1 MSDISNIEKSI
12 LNDIIQ
18 DPNIGRSTIAE
29 KYNIPE
35 NTARRVVK
43 ECKLIIREKANGSEI
58 KLDDVY
64 DDLLEHSAMLE
75 KQRQRLRD
83 QQRIERKIRDKIRVD
98 NALEDYTK
106 ELINIIKEKHFSPF
120 IINHENKNTSK
131 TGILC
136 LSDLHL
142 NELIDLSHNKYDF
155 EIASKRLKKYVEESK
170 KLFKSQGITDIVIS
184 CLGDLLNSTRRTDE
198 MLNQAT
204 SLAKANLLTVY
215 LLEQLIL
222 DLNLD
227 FNITIL
233 SVSGNESRVDDE
245 YGHTEI
251 MLSNNHDFTIN
262 EILKIVFR
270 NTNIN
275 FIGKNKAEQV
285 VNINGQNILFMHGN
299 QVGRGDIEKKI
310 MQIKGKYAA
319 EGVIIDYII
328 FGHIHSSYIA
338 DTFARSSS
346 LCGANAYSDTGLQL
360 SSRAAQLILFVSKD
374 CINGIRIDLQEYS
387 DYNGYDID
395 KSLAEY
401 CPKSIL
407 KLKKMNSDKIIIEVM
422 K

>member
-1 MSDISNIEKSI
+1 MSELTNIEKSI

-18 DPNIGRSTIAE
+18 DPTIGRTTISE

-35 NTARRVVK
+35 NTARRLVK
-43 ECKLIIREKANGSEI
+43 ECKTAIRENDGGE

-64 DDLLEHSAMLE
+64 DKLLEHSALLE

-98 NALEDYTK
+98 NAIEDYTIN
-106 ELINIIKEKHFSPF
+106 LIEIIKEKHFEPV
-120 IINHENKNTSK
+120 IIKHENVKSTK
-131 TGILC
+131 TGVLC

-155 EIASKRLKKYVEESK
+155 TIASKRLKKYVTEAK
-170 KLFKSQGITDIVIS
+170 QLFKSQGITNIVIS
-184 CLGDLLNSTRRTDE
+184 FLGDLLNSTRRTDE

-222 DLNLD
+222 DLNID
-227 FNITIL
+227 FNISIV

-245 YGHTEI
+245 QGHTEL
-251 MLSNNHDFTIN
+251 MLTNNHDFTIN
-262 EILKIVFR
+262 EILKIIFR
-270 NTNIN
+270 NTNIK
-275 FIGKNKAEQV
+275 FIGKNKAEQTV
-285 VNINGQNILFMHGN
+285 SINGQNILFMHGD

-310 MQIKGKYAA
+310 MQIKGKYSAQD
-319 EGVIIDYII
+319 VIIDYVV

-346 LCGANAYSDTGLQL
+346 LCGANAYSDNGLQL
-360 SSRAAQLILFVSKD
+360 SSKASQLILFVSKES
-374 CINGIRIDLQEYS
+374 INGMRIDLQEY
-387 DYNGYDID
+387 DGYDGYNID
-395 KSLAEY
+395 KNLEEY
-401 CPKSIL
+401 CPKSVL
-407 KLKKMNSDKIIIEVM
+407 KLKKMNSEKIVVEITT
-422 K
+422 